1 MLGEKYL
8 KYFNYIYIII
18 SKNTKNLIFKK
29 PYLIVF
35 LISLSFSNVNA
46 QKASL
51 YDVARNGSL
60 FELKELVNNDT
71 DIINKTSKEG
81 YSALTLAC
89 YYGNNDV
96 AAYLIQNVKDINS
109 KSGYGTPLMAAT
121 VKKNSYLVK
130 LLLENNANPNLTD
143 QNNSTALHFAV
154 IFTQQEIISLLMQH
168 KANPNIKD
176 NRGNTALD
184 YAKITNNNNIIQLL
198 N

>member
-1 MLGEKYL
+1 MYVRTLR
-8 KYFNYIYIII
+8 
-18 SKNTKNLIFKK
+18 NLIFKNTC
-29 PYLIVF
+29 LFVF
-35 LISLSFSNVNA
+35 LIFFSFSNAKA
-46 QKASL
+46 QKSSV

-60 FELKELVNNDT
+60 MEIKVLTKNNP
-71 DIINKTSKEG
+71 DIINNISKEG

-154 IFTQQEIISLLMQH
+154 IFSQPEIITLLMEY

-198 N
+198 K